1 MSELRGCTFPDDLL
15 YWPENHLW
23 FRRDADGDGL
33 LTVGITPLGLAL
45 SGEIILFSP
54 KPLGVELD
62 PGRSFALLEAGKTV
76 FPIKTPLAVRM
87 VDANPALDPLAAP
100 LNKDPYGV
108 WLARLAP
115 LDWEGQR
122 GALLPYAEARG
133 EFERIMDIYGFTD
146 PATFTPPLTMEHLRD
161 Y

>member
-23 FRRDADGDGL
+23 FRRDDDGDGL

-76 FPIKTPLAVRM
+76 FPIKTPLTVRM
-87 VDANPALDPLAAP
+87 VAANPSLDPLAGP
-100 LNKDPYGV
+100 LNKDPYGI
-108 WLARLAP
+108 WLARLEP
-115 LDWEGQR
+115 LRWETEQGS
-122 GALLPYAEARG
+122 LLPFAAARA
-133 EFERIMDIYGFTD
+133 EFERIMDVSAFTD
-146 PATFTPPLTMEHLRD
+146 PVSFTPPLTLEHLRD

>member
-1 MSELRGCTFPDDLL
+1 MSELRGCSFPDDLL

-23 FRRDADGDGL
+23 FRRDGDGL

-45 SGEIILFSP
+45 SGEIILYSP

-76 FPIKTPLAVRM
+76 FPIKTPLTVRM
-87 VDANPALDPLAAP
+87 AAANPALDPVATP

-115 LDWEGQR
+115 LKWDEEQ
-122 GALLPYAEARG
+122 GALQPFSAARA
-133 EFERIMDIYGFTD
+133 EFERIMDVYAFSD
-146 PATFTPPLTMEHLRD
+146 PASFTPPLTLEHLRD